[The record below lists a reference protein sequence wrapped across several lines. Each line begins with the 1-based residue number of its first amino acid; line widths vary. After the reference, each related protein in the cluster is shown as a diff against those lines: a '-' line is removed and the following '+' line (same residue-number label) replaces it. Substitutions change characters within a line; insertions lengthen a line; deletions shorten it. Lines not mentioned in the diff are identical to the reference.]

1 MYVLKFNSPILPFA
15 KFPLTHN
22 KYIQEFLRMYDTDKT
37 KITQVIGVHFEK
49 NSNTKAKEAVGIE
62 IKVNKKN
69 NMTYITSS
77 TINRFKIKEYDSV
90 SNFVQCEVY
99 EDSNN
104 NSKDLL
110 MSDLYELKQLWYTY
124 NKKINQLL

>member
-1 MYVLKFNSPILPFA
+1 
-15 KFPLTHN
+15 
-22 KYIQEFLRMYDTDKT
+22 
-37 KITQVIGVHFEK
+37 
-49 NSNTKAKEAVGIE
+49 
-62 IKVNKKN
+62 
-69 NMTYITSS
+69 MTYITSS

-90 SNFVQCEVY
+90 SNFAQCEVY

-110 MSDLYELKQLWYTY
+110 MSDLYEFMNSNELKQLWYTY

>member
-1 MYVLKFNSPILPFA
+1 VF
-15 KFPLTHN
+15 
-22 KYIQEFLRMYDTDKT
+22 
-37 KITQVIGVHFEK
+37 
-49 NSNTKAKEAVGIE
+49 
-62 IKVNKKN
+62 
-69 NMTYITSS
+69 
-77 TINRFKIKEYDSV
+77 
-90 SNFVQCEVY
+90 